1 MHRFT
6 FLIFVAMTFV
16 CWGVYGPVLHVGQE
30 KMGADGQLSS
40 LRPFIAVGIAYFLI
54 AVVYPLIVI
63 GRGKEPGNWS
73 VRGFFWSFL
82 AGAVG
87 AIGALGII
95 LAFKF
100 RGSPVYVM
108 PLVFGLAPVV
118 NTLVT
123 MLMARTVRNASLVF
137 YLGVVMVAVGAA
149 GVLWFK
155 PSPHKANSTA
165 AHSQSNDSIPSSDS
179 TTTSGDGDE
188 TTGEGD
194 ETTGEGKGQ
203 SSEVVGS
210 GADDEDRSESDDN
223 SATGTT
229 SNESESAGGNGETRP
244 NNVSNEPDSGGAA
257 AAATTAPTNPN
268 ILWVTLCILGTAV
281 CWGSYGPVLHKGQAM
296 MGGSRLRPFLCVGLA
311 YFAIAVIVPY
321 LLLGK
326 FPEPGG
332 WTIDGTAWSLA
343 AGAAGAIGAL
353 GIIYAFNYGGKPVYV
368 MPLVFGFAPVVNTLT
383 EMVTKGLYGQV
394 SIWFFASMGLVI
406 VGAVTVLVFAPRG
419 KPAAKK

>member
-6 FLIFVAMTFV
+6 FLIFVVVSFV
-16 CWGVYGPVLHVGQE
+16 CWGIYGPVLHVGQE
-30 KMGADGQLSS
+30 LMGADGQLSS
-40 LRPFIAVGIAYFLI
+40 LRPFIGVGIAYFLI
-54 AVVYPLIVI
+54 AVVYPLMVI
-63 GRGKEPGNWS
+63 GRGKEPGKWS
-73 VRGFFWSFL
+73 AMGFFWSFL

-137 YLGVVMVAVGAA
+137 YLGVMMVAVGAA

-155 PSPHKANSTA
+155 PSGHKATSSASHSRSDESQESDGSSGSNGSSATGSLTSEPGTA
-165 AHSQSNDSIPSSDS
+165 
-179 TTTSGDGDE
+179 DE
-188 TTGEGD
+188 NEGD
-194 ETTGEGKGQ
+194 
-203 SSEVVGS
+203 
-210 GADDEDRSESDDN
+210 DDDN

-229 SNESESAGGNGETRP
+229 SNEDT
-244 NNVSNEPDSGGAA
+244 SNEDTSGEVTDEGASGHPSGESDRTAGSDKA
-257 AAATTAPTNPN
+257 ARATANPN
-268 ILWVTLCILGTAV
+268 LLWVTLCILGTAV

-311 YFAIAVIVPY
+311 YFAIAVIVPFF
-321 LLLGK
+321 LLGK

-353 GIIYAFNYGGKPVYV
+353 GIIYAFNFGGKPVYV

-383 EMVTKGLYGQV
+383 EIVTRGLYGQV
-394 SIWFFASMGLVI
+394 SPWFFASMALVI
-406 VGAVTVLVFAPRG
+406 VGAVTVLIFAPRG
-419 KPAAKK
+419 KPADKK